1 MSKHIFRYT
10 RVEKL
15 LEKIN
20 WRYFTNFRANINS
33 IEPSYFHKSTVSS
46 NTIMNSTLFATSLF
60 AIATG
65 FGNFLPN
72 MIRRGDINRSFS
84 GRSSS
89 SRPTARG
96 PSWLARVASKTTS
109 SEDKSVVNTGT
120 CSQPCQRVPHLIKFQ
135 HALIM
140 NGVGFE
146 IGSVMTA
153 KNVDENGFIDVG
165 RCVGSCRKVES
176 GLIRVS

>member
-1 MSKHIFRYT
+1 MH
-10 RVEKL
+10 
-15 LEKIN
+15 
-20 WRYFTNFRANINS
+20 
-33 IEPSYFHKSTVSS
+33 
-46 NTIMNSTLFATSLF
+46 STLLATSLF

-72 MIRRGDINRSFS
+72 LIRRSDNNRSSS

-89 SRPTARG
+89 SRVSPRLNHG
-96 PSWLARVASKTTS
+96 PFWLARVASKATS
-109 SEDKSVVNTGT
+109 GEDKSVGNTGT

-140 NGVGFE
+140 NGVEFE
-146 IGSVMTA
+146 IGSIMTA

-176 GLIRVS
+176 HLIRVSWFPKSTWVYHEKPLFPAILGKKSSK

>member
-1 MSKHIFRYT
+1 
-10 RVEKL
+10 
-15 LEKIN
+15 
-20 WRYFTNFRANINS
+20 
-33 IEPSYFHKSTVSS
+33 
-46 NTIMNSTLFATSLF
+46 MNSTLLATSLF

-72 MIRRGDINRSFS
+72 LIRRGDINRSSS

-89 SRPTARG
+89 SRPSAG
-96 PSWLARVASKTTS
+96 PFWLARTASKTTT
-109 SEDKSVVNTGT
+109 SEDKSVGNTGT

-140 NGVGFE
+140 NGVEFE

-176 GLIRVS
+176 GLIRVSW